1 MSSLDIDSSRRGMKY
16 SIIEGSFATV
26 FTALSTGAFLTGY
39 ALMLGANEFV
49 IGLIGAIPFISQAMQ
64 ILGSYLLKRYK
75 SPRQLSIIASI
86 FNRWIWAF
94 LIFLPFLNFKN
105 ETKIL
110 IFLLILFISSSSGS
124 VLANI
129 WTTWIGEIVP
139 RSVWGKYFGKRT
151 AYNNI
156 VNIMIFFVSA
166 FILDSLKKINIKT
179 GYLVITL
186 ICFVSGVIT
195 TFLFK
200 RHPDV
205 RFEFGYE
212 RSLKDEILKP
222 FRDENFRSFILF
234 FAQWNFAVGL
244 SAPFMAFHM
253 LKNLNVSFSTIAIFN
268 MLTMTLNIFLSQ
280 WWGKLIDKFGAKN
293 VLMFNASNIAY
304 IPVLWLLATP
314 DFLLPLYLDAIM
326 VGIAWSG
333 FNLAAFNI
341 PLSKA
346 PKESRSTYVAM
357 LSISSGFGYLFAS
370 MFAGYI
376 ATLFKD
382 FSIEVFGLKFINLH
396 ILFFASFILRIFG
409 AMTLVKIP
417 ETQSKPFLAMI
428 DSIST
433 AIFRVFISL
442 ESIIADSKE
451 KDEE

>member
-26 FTALSTGAFLTGY
+26 FIVLSTGAFLTGY
-39 ALMLGANEFV
+39 ALMLGANEFI
-49 IGLIGAIPFISQAMQ
+49 IGLIGAIPFISQTMQ

-75 SPRQLSIIASI
+75 SPQKLSIIASI
-86 FNRWIWAF
+86 FNRWIWVV
-94 LIFLPFLNFKN
+94 LIFLPFLNLGS
-105 ETKIL
+105 EIKIL
-110 IFLLILFISSSSGS
+110 IFLLTLLISFSSGS
-124 VLANI
+124 ILANI

-139 RSVWGKYFGKRT
+139 KSVWGKYFGKRT

-156 VNIMIFFVSA
+156 VNVAIFFISA
-166 FILDSLKKINIKT
+166 LILDDLKKIDIKI
-179 GYLVITL
+179 GYLVITS
-186 ICFVSGVIT
+186 ICFISGVIT

-200 RHPDV
+200 HHPDV
-205 RFEFGYE
+205 KFELEGGG
-212 RSLKDEILKP
+212 SLRDEILKP
-222 FRDENFRSFILF
+222 LRDKNFRSFILF
-234 FAQWNFAVGL
+234 FAQWNFAVGI
-244 SAPFMAFHM
+244 SAPFMTFHM

-268 MLTMTLNIFLSQ
+268 MLTMVLNIFLSQ

-304 IPVLWLLATP
+304 IPILWLLATP
-314 DFLLPLYLDAIM
+314 DFLLPLYIDAIM

-346 PKESRSTYVAM
+346 PKENRSTYVAV

-370 MFAGYI
+370 MLAGYI
-376 ATLFKD
+376 ATLLKE
-382 FSIEVFGLKFINLH
+382 FSFEIFGLKFINLH
-396 ILFFASFILRIFG
+396 ILFFISFILRILG
-409 AMTLVKIP
+409 AIKLMKIP
-417 ETQSKPFLAMI
+417 EAESKPFLAMI

-442 ESIIADSKE
+442 ESIITNSKN
-451 KDEE
+451 KDEG